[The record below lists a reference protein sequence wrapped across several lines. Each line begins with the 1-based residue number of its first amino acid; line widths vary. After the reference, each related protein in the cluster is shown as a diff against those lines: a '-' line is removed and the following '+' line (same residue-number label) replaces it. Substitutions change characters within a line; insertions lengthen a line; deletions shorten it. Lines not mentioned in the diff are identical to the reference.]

1 MSFLPSFASQ
11 KAIPLDLFLSSE
23 DWQIVRD
30 QKEWYPK
37 ASQMRLLFMCPQVM
51 PLGREIEGGI
61 GNLLR
66 CVGINEQG
74 YMRASYDARDFRRLA
89 QRVMEETSKR
99 PGWIDQHLATFR
111 VLSSKLIRL
120 TSELRVHPPFKS
132 LRDLASVYE
141 SLIDVSLSAQSY
153 GYITEIF
160 TLTRDGSWAL
170 DHVRRLSPGLS
181 ESEQEQ
187 LMGPVAPSFL
197 QSYEHALRNA
207 SSDAELAE
215 VLERYY
221 WVKGSYSALPSLTVE
236 SLQEEKA
243 KLSEVVES
251 FPSKQ
256 ALLEKAASSSL
267 NEFVHVVESSITMQ
281 DERKANVLRLNYA
294 LGRLVE
300 ETSRLVGAWSVEEL
314 FEFTAHE
321 FLALLQGSLN
331 DEEQRVRLLQRSE
344 QRFAWVGYREGLV
357 VSSDEAFCKAI
368 DGLLTHEAQTQLK
381 GFVAFKGVVRGKAKI
396 ILSERDFP
404 HFQEGDILI
413 TSMTRPEFLPVMRR
427 ASAFVTNEGGIT
439 CHAAIVARELQK
451 PCVIGTRVATTSF
464 KDGEM
469 IEVDAEKGL
478 VRRV

>member
-1 MSFLPSFASQ
+1 
-11 KAIPLDLFLSSE
+11 
-23 DWQIVRD
+23 
-30 QKEWYPK
+30 
-37 ASQMRLLFMCPQVM
+37 
-51 PLGREIEGGI
+51 
-61 GNLLR
+61 
-66 CVGINEQG
+66 
-74 YMRASYDARDFRRLA
+74 
-89 QRVMEETSKR
+89 
-99 PGWIDQHLATFR
+99 
-111 VLSSKLIRL
+111 
-120 TSELRVHPPFKS
+120 
-132 LRDLASVYE
+132 
-141 SLIDVSLSAQSY
+141 
-153 GYITEIF
+153 
-160 TLTRDGSWAL
+160 
-170 DHVRRLSPGLS
+170 
-181 ESEQEQ
+181 
-187 LMGPVAPSFL
+187 
-197 QSYEHALRNA
+197 
-207 SSDAELAE
+207 
-215 VLERYY
+215 
-221 WVKGSYSALPSLTVE
+221 
-236 SLQEEKA
+236 
-243 KLSEVVES
+243 
-251 FPSKQ
+251 
-256 ALLEKAASSSL
+256 
-267 NEFVHVVESSITMQ
+267 
-281 DERKANVLRLNYA
+281 
-294 LGRLVE
+294 
-300 ETSRLVGAWSVEEL
+300 L